1 MIDMRLT
8 EHELQKLRAKYMD
21 LSKKPEERN
30 KNAQILAKLFM
41 RRHGVDP
48 AKYNVWLEDG
58 SIRERVKE

>member
-1 MIDMRLT
+1 MSMRLT

-30 KNAQILAKLFM
+30 AGAARLAKLYM

-48 AKYNVWLEDG
+48 TKYHVWMEDG